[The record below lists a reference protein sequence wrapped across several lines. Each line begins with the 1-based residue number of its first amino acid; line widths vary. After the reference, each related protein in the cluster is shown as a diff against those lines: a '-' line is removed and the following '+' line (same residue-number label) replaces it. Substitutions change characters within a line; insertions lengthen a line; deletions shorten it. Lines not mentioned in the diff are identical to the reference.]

1 MKWAL
6 IGALWI
12 ALLVALSGSAAALSY
27 SLTVQTNATSYVGES
42 TVLITGQVTPAPGPN
57 SSVSLRV
64 YNPNMLLATAAVAP
78 VNGTTG
84 LYSSTFVTG
93 GSSAWI
99 EGTYSVNATWG
110 AYGPVIFK
118 ITTFSWA
125 SSATSTSTSAT
136 STTTVSTFSSAT
148 STTSSTSNPTT
159 SITSTTTI
167 TTSSLV
173 TSSPTT
179 STSVSTASSSA
190 TSSGTVPEFP
200 FQIVVV
206 VLFSALIAGSFLV
219 MRSRRAHAP
228 AVFLDRALWLLAC
241 FWAREP

>member
-159 SITSTTTI
+159 SITSTTT
-167 TTSSLV
+167 TSSLV
-173 TSSPTT
+173 TSSSTT
-179 STSVSTASSSA
+179 STSVSSASSSA

-228 AVFLDRALWLLAC
+228 SGFPR
-241 FWAREP
+241 